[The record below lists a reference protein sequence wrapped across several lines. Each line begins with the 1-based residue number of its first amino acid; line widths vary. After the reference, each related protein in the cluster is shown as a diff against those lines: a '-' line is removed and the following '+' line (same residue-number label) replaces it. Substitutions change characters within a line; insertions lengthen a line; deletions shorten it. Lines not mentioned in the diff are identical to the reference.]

1 MQEERILKLIILIIL
16 FTVTFMILKPNID
29 SEYFINLAPPVITLV
44 LVMLTIM
51 VIFNLIGLKMNKS
64 DDLEVDKIVE
74 IEAYNNY

>member
-29 SEYFINLAPPVITLV
+29 SEYFINLGPPVITLV